1 MQVGNVQKCQP
12 LTCIGVDYIHTG
24 EKLVCLISLGY
35 GVTQGVSRSS
45 KPMEALCRCAEPMPT
60 WFRDGMQAAMLVPT
74 AMNQQK
80 FCFTLLPDGNVQA
93 TCGKGFYTKLD
104 LGIVRY
110 HFALG
115 AGKESL

>member
-1 MQVGNVQKCQP
+1 MQVGNVQK
-12 LTCIGVDYIHTG
+12 
-24 EKLVCLISLGY
+24 
-35 GVTQGVSRSS
+35 
-45 KPMEALCRCAEPMPT
+45 
-60 WFRDGMQAAMLVPT
+60 
-74 AMNQQK
+74 
-80 FCFTLLPDGNVQA
+80 FCFKLLPDGNVQA